1 MSLYKKLKWKK
12 AVNEFKFVT
21 EELKLIKSISRSAGA
36 DFQEY
41 YEKYLESKALDLHQL
56 NKENKKRIK
65 SQQRPSADE
74 GTPAPSRELS
84 TCTDLVVYKSIYS
97 EEQVE
102 QEEADYTISQDDI
115 ELHEAFVKLFKK
127 IAMEIHPD
135 KLNVYDYDFIQ
146 RQDRSRDFKDANS
159 ALSEKQYFTLIEIAE
174 KYEIAIPRNYGQ
186 QSRWM
191 KREIKKLKHLIN
203 QEKQTYNYI
212 FSEAET
218 DEERTK
224 IIQDFT
230 QQMFGRRL

>member
-21 EELKLIKSISRSAGA
+21 EELKLVKSIGRSAAA
-36 DFQEY
+36 DFQEH
-41 YEKYLESKALDLHQL
+41 YEKYLQSKALDLHQL

-65 SQQRPSADE
+65 SQLRPGAPQE
-74 GTPAPSRELS
+74 GAPSLRKTS
-84 TCTDLVVYKSIYS
+84 TCTDLVVYTGVYS
-97 EEQVE
+97 EEEIEEV
-102 QEEADYTISQDDI
+102 EADYTVSQDDV
-115 ELHEAFVKLFKK
+115 ELHEAFAKLFKK
-127 IAMEIHPD
+127 IAMETHPD
-135 KLNVYDYDFIQ
+135 KLNIYDYDFLE
-146 RQDRSRDFKDANS
+146 RQERIRDFNDANG
-159 ALSEKQYFTLIEIAE
+159 ALAERQYFTLIEIAE
-174 KYEIAIPRNYGQ
+174 KYEISLPRNYGQ

-191 KREIKKLKHLIN
+191 KRQIKKIKNQIN

>member
-21 EELKLIKSISRSAGA
+21 EELKLVKSIARSAGT

-56 NKENKKRIK
+56 NQENKKRINA
-65 SQQRPSADE
+65 QQRSTSQESHRSSP
-74 GTPAPSRELS
+74 RETS
-84 TCTDLVVYKSIYS
+84 TCTDLVVYKPLYS
-97 EEQVE
+97 EEEVE
-102 QEEADYTISQDDI
+102 QTEADYTISQDDI
-115 ELHEAFVKLFKK
+115 ELHEAFTKLFKK

-135 KLNVYDYDFIQ
+135 KLNVYDYDFMQ
-146 RQDRSRDFKDANS
+146 RQERSRDFKDANS

-174 KYEIAIPRNYGQ
+174 KYEITIPRNYGQ

-191 KREIKKLKHLIN
+191 KREIKKIKHQIG

-218 DEERTK
+218 DEERTQ
-224 IIQDFT
+224 IIQNFT
-230 QQMFGRRL
+230 EQMFGRRL